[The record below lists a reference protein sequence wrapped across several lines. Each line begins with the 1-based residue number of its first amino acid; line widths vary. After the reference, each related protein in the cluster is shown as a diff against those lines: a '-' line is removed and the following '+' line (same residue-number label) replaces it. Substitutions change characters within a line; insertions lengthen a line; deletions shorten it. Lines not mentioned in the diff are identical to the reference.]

1 MTEAEREDYL
11 ASRMEHPSTHTA
23 AFIENQVRVAG
34 EPAPVFINKLNR
46 IDSLEVAKK
55 QQKISDELWK
65 EANAEK
71 TTLLALMEQ
80 VRAKLDKSNPVTAH
94 ISRMDARTCS
104 WDQVLQEVEILASRW
119 SSSPKRASKMLYLD
133 RLGRN
138 SEAFQAWIGL
148 LPTGDFG
155 SSICGVFTIA
165 LNAAGQYVKVEDAII
180 DALAQIPEAVSDTR
194 RYIKLYA
201 ETKDHRLEERT
212 FDLYLSILKALNHI
226 MRFFAE
232 RSVNKFAGS
241 LFKQSSYQ
249 KELFSSI
256 ENIKVRVSRVKE
268 ESEHCMQRRVADMQK
283 SIVNTDQNTTKSLQL
298 LQALYNQLILQEP
311 RSSFDQDNMAPA
323 GRNLSATG
331 THKMH
336 SSIMRSGTDGAPAS
350 YNRKQL
356 GSLLTTLQF
365 DDAAVSRDIQ
375 TCQRNGYA
383 SDEAFQAKAAKLI
396 QSQELK
402 NFITSNSNLGT
413 LLINGNEDM
422 SATEGASPVS
432 LVSARIALA
441 SANTPQTLC
450 LSFFCTEHR
459 SYGGPPGPPAPAA
472 MMASLT
478 AQLLNKMAERSF
490 SVDLSFCDDLKTED
504 ISGFNLKTLCV
515 IFSELA
521 KQIPEGTILICLID
535 GIDLYETGDFR
546 EDVDTIMRRMAR
558 QVAKRTNMIFKLIVT
573 CNGRARAIQTHFA
586 SVINMEES
594 VEPDDSSQWRI
605 DNSNIL
611 RDLQDAES

>member
-1 MTEAEREDYL
+1 MMTDADGEDYL

-34 EPAPVFINKLNR
+34 EPAPIFISRLNR
-46 IDSLEVAKK
+46 VDSLEVAKT

-65 EANAEK
+65 EANEEK
-71 TTLLALMEQ
+71 TALLALMDQ

-94 ISRMDARTCS
+94 ISRLDARTCS
-104 WDQVLQEVEILASRW
+104 WDQVLQEAEILASRW
-119 SSSPKRASKMLYLD
+119 SSSPKRASKMLHLD

-148 LPTGDFG
+148 LPVGDFG

-201 ETKDHRLEERT
+201 ETKGHRLEERT

-241 LFKQSSYQ
+241 LFKQHSYQ

-256 ENIKVRVSRVKE
+256 DNIKAQVSRVKE

-283 SIVNTDQNTTKSLQL
+283 SIVNTDQNATKSLQL

-311 RSSFDQDNMAPA
+311 RSSFDQGDNMISL
-323 GRNLSATG
+323 GRKLSGVT
-331 THKMH
+331 
-336 SSIMRSGTDGAPAS
+336 AS
-350 YNRKQL
+350 YNKKQL
-356 GSLLTTLQF
+356 DSLLTALQY
-365 DDAAVSRDIQ
+365 DDAAVSRDMQ
-375 TCQRNGYA
+375 TCLRNGYA
-383 SDEAFQAKAAKLI
+383 SDEAFQAKAAMLI
-396 QSQELK
+396 GSPELK
-402 NFITSNSNLGT
+402 NFIVSNANLGT

-422 SATEGASPVS
+422 STTEGASPVS
-432 LVSARIALA
+432 LVSARIAIA
-441 SANTPQTLC
+441 SESTPQTLC

-459 SYGGPPGPPAPAA
+459 PYGGPPGPPAPAA

-478 AQLLNKMAERSF
+478 AQLLTKMVERSF
-490 SVDLSFCDDLKTED
+490 RIDLSFCDDLEAED

-535 GIDLYETGDFR
+535 GIDMYETGDFR
-546 EDVDTIMRRMAR
+546 EDVDTVMRRMAR
-558 QVAKRTNMIFKLIVT
+558 QVSKRTNMIFKLIVT
-573 CNGRARAIQTHFA
+573 CTGRARAIQTHFA

-594 VEPDDSSQWRI
+594 VEPDDSSRWRI
-605 DNSNIL
+605 DNSDIL
-611 RDLQDAES
+611 GDLRDAES

>member
-1 MTEAEREDYL
+1 MMTEADRDDYL

-34 EPAPVFINKLNR
+34 EPAPVFISRLNR
-46 IDSLEVAKK
+46 VDSLEVAKT

-71 TTLLALMEQ
+71 TALLALMDQ
-80 VRAKLDKSNPVTAH
+80 VRAKLDKSNPVTSH
-94 ISRMDARTCS
+94 ISRLDAGTCS

-119 SSSPKRASKMLYLD
+119 SSSPKRASKMLHLD

-148 LPTGDFG
+148 LPVGDFG

-241 LFKQSSYQ
+241 LFKQHSYQ

-256 ENIKVRVSRVKE
+256 DNIRVQVSRVKE

-283 SIVNTDQNTTKSLQL
+283 SIVNTDQNATKSLQL

-311 RSSFDQDNMAPA
+311 RSSFDQGDNMISP
-323 GRNLSATG
+323 GRNLSE
-331 THKMH
+331 
-336 SSIMRSGTDGAPAS
+336 APAS
-350 YNRKQL
+350 NNKKQL
-356 GSLLTTLQF
+356 DSVLTALQF
-365 DDAAVSRDIQ
+365 DDDAVSRDIQ
-375 TCQRNGYA
+375 TCLRNGYA

-396 QSQELK
+396 ESAALK
-402 NFITSNSNLGT
+402 DFIISNSNQGA

-422 SATEGASPVS
+422 STTEGASPVS
-432 LVSARIALA
+432 LVSARIVVA
-441 SANTPQTLC
+441 SESTPQALC
-450 LSFFCTEHR
+450 LSFFCMEHR
-459 SYGGPPGPPAPAA
+459 PYGGPPGPPAPAA

-478 AQLLNKMAERSF
+478 AQLLTKMEAKSF
-490 SVDLSFCDDLKTED
+490 NIDLSFSDDLEAED
-504 ISGFNLKTLCV
+504 IYGLNLKTLCL

-535 GIDLYETGDFR
+535 GIDMYEKVDFR

-558 QVAKRTNMIFKLIVT
+558 QVSKRTNVIFKLIVT
-573 CNGRARAIQTHFA
+573 CTGRARAIQTHFA

-594 VEPDDSSQWRI
+594 VEPDDSSRWRVH
-605 DNSNIL
+605 NSDIL
-611 RDLQDAES
+611 GDLQDAES